1 MQISLF
7 DLFDRYVQII
17 LFFSAGPDGQICTC
31 PANIFTGLTKKN
43 IYIHILYIY
52 IYIAKYYFLGLL
64 RPKKKMLSLILMSFQ
79 TCKNFV
85 HLQNTI

>member
-17 LFFSAGPDGQICTC
+17 LFYSAGPDGQICTC
-31 PANIFTGLTKKN
+31 PANIFTGPTKKN
-43 IYIHILYIY
+43 IYTY

-64 RPKKKMLSLILMSFQ
+64 RPKMKMLSLIPYPMSFQ
-79 TCKNFV
+79 TCNSFV